1 MIPKPTVDKL
11 MEVLVGTSSALVLV
25 GAIFRLQ
32 HWKYGSE
39 LLWTGLIAYLILSS
53 IEISRLR
60 KIIQQQEK
68 TSKNSMPE

>member
-1 MIPKPTVDKL
+1 MILKPTVDKL
-11 MEVLVGTSSALVLV
+11 MEVLVGTSSALILV

-60 KIIQQQEK
+60 KIIRRQEK
-68 TSKNSMPE
+68 TSKNTMPG